1 LYFQQ
6 IKQTA
11 RASAGF
17 FIASIAAAP
26 FANQSGDQSLHT
38 HAATA
43 MRTGHTCHHRAAQ
56 PQKKRHREKG
66 IATRDSLFP
75 QTKKSPD

>member
-1 LYFQQ
+1 
-6 IKQTA
+6 
-11 RASAGF
+11 REEPF

-26 FANQSGDQSLHT
+26 FANQSGDQRLHT

-43 MRTGHTCHHRAAQ
+43 MRTGHTSHHRAAQ
-56 PQKKRHREKG
+56 PQQKHHREKG
-66 IATRDSLFP
+66 MPLDSLFP